1 MYGAILGDIIGSPF
15 EFDRGNKTK
24 DFELFSP
31 GAKFTDDSVMTIAV
45 CEGLLDIGLDRVGE
59 NKKPLFAHHLQRWG
73 GMYPNAG
80 YGGRFRHWL
89 KQKDPQPYG
98 SYSNGSAMR
107 VSSVAWLYDSL
118 ERVREVARFTA
129 EVTHNHPEGIKGA
142 EATAAAIYLAR
153 TGHTKTEIKEYISAN
168 FDYDLTRTG
177 DEIRP
182 TYCHVEAASKLSLK
196 RLRLSY
202 KEKTLKMSFEQQ
214 YLWAATVIR

>member
-1 MYGAILGDIIGSPF
+1 
-15 EFDRGNKTK
+15 
-24 DFELFSP
+24 
-31 GAKFTDDSVMTIAV
+31 
-45 CEGLLDIGLDRVGE
+45 
-59 NKKPLFAHHLQRWG
+59 
-73 GMYPNAG
+73 
-80 YGGRFRHWL
+80 
-89 KQKDPQPYG
+89 
-98 SYSNGSAMR
+98 MR

-196 RLRLSY
+196 RLRLS
-202 KEKTLKMSFEQQ
+202 
-214 YLWAATVIR
+214 